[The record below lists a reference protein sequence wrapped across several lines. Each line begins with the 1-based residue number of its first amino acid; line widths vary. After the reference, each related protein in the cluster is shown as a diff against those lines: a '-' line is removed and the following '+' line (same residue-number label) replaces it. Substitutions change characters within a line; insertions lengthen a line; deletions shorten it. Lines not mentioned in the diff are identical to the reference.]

1 MNERRVIEESLE
13 RNEKS
18 GLRRNETEET
28 FVQPQMRFKARNRIE
43 RVFDTI
49 NEQSYGKVD
58 RNIILTH
65 FKTKLKKKI
74 GYQNYTE
81 YLEQQLPK
89 YLTYNIKNLRNEREN
104 EAKSEENTVDEEQRF
119 FIRTDTNFFNP
130 NDKKKDRK
138 ANSQSDFYKDY
149 IKKNQSASQ
158 AMKLLSEYHVKTHFK
173 GASNFAIVNSHKPT
187 TSLKIFN
194 FSQEATSPELKVKR
208 TASPTMSI
216 KAKKKFPTN

>member
-65 FKTKLKKKI
+65 FKTKLKKKTR
-74 GYQNYTE
+74 Q
-81 YLEQQLPK
+81 
-89 YLTYNIKNLRNEREN
+89 
-104 EAKSEENTVDEEQRF
+104 V
-119 FIRTDTNFFNP
+119 
-130 NDKKKDRK
+130 
-138 ANSQSDFYKDY
+138 
-149 IKKNQSASQ
+149 
-158 AMKLLSEYHVKTHFK
+158 
-173 GASNFAIVNSHKPT
+173 
-187 TSLKIFN
+187 
-194 FSQEATSPELKVKR
+194 
-208 TASPTMSI
+208 
-216 KAKKKFPTN
+216 